1 MRSVLISW
9 QIKVMLQDCRVVF
22 TATFLSRMVNN
33 ATGSMPFPCKRIWP
47 GSTAGTWS
55 TSRWALGWSPP
66 PPAAL
71 TSVPRL
77 RQCRA
82 SGWPGRP
89 APWAAR
95 GRAGR
100 HGCCTWRWCH
110 WCRSRADGKSK
121 TAEERTRVNDRAALS
136 LKPLLHA
143 MTGLFENT
151 SENQYNLNRERF
163 L

>member
-9 QIKVMLQDCRVVF
+9 QIKVTLQYCRVVF
-22 TATFLSRMVNN
+22 TATFLSRMLNN
-33 ATGSMPFPCKRIWP
+33 DNRLHAVSLWENLARKYGWAVKGF
-47 GSTAGTWS
+47 
-55 TSRWALGWSPP
+55 SRWNARLE
-66 PPAAL
+66 
-71 TSVPRL
+71 PRPRRPCL

-89 APWAAR
+89 APWAAP

-110 WCRSRADGKSK
+110 WCRTRAGGKSK
-121 TAEERTRVNDRAALS
+121 TAEERTRVSGRAALN

-143 MTGLFENT
+143 MKGLFEST
-151 SENQYNLNRERF
+151 SENQYSLNRER
-163 L
+163 LL